1 MADLD
6 DVYGGG
12 GGALTFI
19 ETVDDCGD
27 LPAATQD
34 SQFDYRDFTA
44 TQQTQVSTFRLFGV
58 SRLQHP
64 VK

>member
-6 DVYGGG
+6 DVYGDG

-34 SQFDYRDFTA
+34 SQFDYRDLSPE
-44 TQQTQVSTFRLFGV
+44 VSKC
-58 SRLQHP
+58 SRKDIGA
-64 VK
+64 VGYCGII